1 MSGQNYQF
9 FPGRIKIS
17 NVIISNGI
25 DTADITELFKE
36 LNLNSSVNNMTVT
49 AEFVISDAVNFFHN
63 FRPNAGD
70 TITINIGYYDF
81 TKYFSFKIVDVR
93 NIAEYQRQRA
103 YVLYCVS
110 HFYYK
115 GSYKDV
121 SGALKGTTSSIARG
135 IFEENTDFEKANI
148 WEESV
153 GSEKIV
159 FPRWSVNESMRWL
172 ARRSAW
178 KNDNVRM
185 KFFQDSNLKYN
196 FMPIEKAIEIY
207 SNEPAFRYV
216 YNIVAGT
223 KGKDQLPNSKDTLS
237 AVKDITFHDKQFN
250 IIQALDSG
258 KIAGTRFAPDII
270 NKSYNPI
277 SYDYF
282 DQFNPDLYL
291 NKLPQF
297 NKFNFEGGINQYDI
311 NTSFTQPEVS
321 DLNKVSDAS
330 NIKRS
335 SVDLSQVIDI
345 EVVGNP
351 VVDIGQVIELDISSP
366 EPVSEYKDGKIDKR
380 FSGKYYVYS
389 KRDVFNEDIQK
400 MALTLV
406 KESQI
411 GF

>member
-1 MSGQNYQF
+1 MSQNYQF

-17 NVIISNGI
+17 NVIISNGT

-36 LNLNSSVNNMTVT
+36 LNLNSSVGNMTVT
-49 AEFVISDAVNFFHN
+49 AEFVISDAVNFLHH

-70 TITINIGYYDF
+70 TITIDIGYFDF

-103 YVLYCVS
+103 YVLNCVS
-110 HFYYK
+110 NFYYK
-115 GSYKDV
+115 GMYKEV
-121 SGALKGTTSSIARG
+121 NGALKGTTSSIARG
-135 IFEENTDFEKANI
+135 IFEENTDFEKVNI

-159 FPRWSVNESMRWL
+159 FPKWSVNESMKWL

-196 FMPIEKAIEIY
+196 FMPIEKAVELYKDQPIY
-207 SNEPAFRYV
+207 RYV
-216 YNIVAGT
+216 YNLVAGT
-223 KGKDQLPNSKDTLS
+223 IGKDQLPNTKDTLA
-237 AVKDITFHDKQFN
+237 AVKDITFHDKQFD
-250 IIQALDSG
+250 IIQALNSG
-258 KIAGTRFAPDII
+258 KIAGVRYAPDIV
-270 NKSYNPI
+270 NKQYNPI
-277 SYDYF
+277 SYNYF

-297 NKFNFEGGINQYDI
+297 NKFNFESGINQYDV

-321 DLNKVSDAS
+321 DLNKISDAS
-330 NIKRS
+330 NIKRTN
-335 SVDLSQVIDI
+335 VDLSQVVDI

-351 VVDIGQVIELDISSP
+351 IIDIGQVIQLDISSP
-366 EPVSEYKDGKIDKR
+366 EPVSQNRDSKIDKR

>member
-17 NVIISNGI
+17 NVIISNGT

-36 LNLNSSVNNMTVT
+36 LNLNSSVGNMTVT
-49 AEFVISDAVNFFHN
+49 AEFVISDAVNFLHY

-70 TITINIGYYDF
+70 TITIDIGYFDF

-103 YVLYCVS
+103 YVLNCVS
-110 HFYYK
+110 NFYYK
-115 GSYKDV
+115 GMYKEV
-121 SGALKGTTSSIARG
+121 SGASKGTTSSIARE

-159 FPRWSVNESMRWL
+159 FPKWSVNESMKWL

-178 KNDNVRM
+178 KNDSVRM

-196 FMPIEKAIEIY
+196 FMPIEKAVELYKDQPIY
-207 SNEPAFRYV
+207 RYV
-216 YNIVAGT
+216 YNLVAGT
-223 KGKDQLPNSKDTLS
+223 IGPDQLPNTKDTLA
-237 AVKDITFHDKQFN
+237 AVKDITFHDKQFD
-250 IIQALDSG
+250 IIQALNSG

-270 NKSYNPI
+270 NKSFNPI

-330 NIKRS
+330 NIKRT
-335 SVDLSQVIDI
+335 SVDLSQVVDI

-351 VVDIGQVIELDISSP
+351 IIDIGQVIQLDISSP
-366 EPVSEYKDGKIDKR
+366 EPVSENRDGKIDKR
-380 FSGKYYVYS
+380 YSGKYYVYS

-406 KESQI
+406 KESQT

>member
-1 MSGQNYQF
+1 MSDPSYQY

-17 NVIISNGI
+17 NVIISNGT
-25 DTADITELFKE
+25 DTVDITELFKE

-70 TITINIGYYDF
+70 TITIEIGYFDF

-93 NIAEYQRQRA
+93 NISEFQRQRA
-103 YVLYCVS
+103 YVLNCVS
-110 HFYYK
+110 HFYYN
-115 GSYKDV
+115 GMYKDV
-121 SGALKGTTSSIARG
+121 SGALRGTTSSIARS
-135 IFEENTDFEKANI
+135 IFESNSNFEKSNI

-153 GSEKIV
+153 GTEKIV
-159 FPRWSVNESMRWL
+159 FPKWSVNESMKWL

-178 KNDNVRM
+178 KNDSVRM

-207 SNEPAFRYV
+207 SNEPAFKYV

-250 IIQALDSG
+250 IVQALNSG
-258 KIAGTRFAPDII
+258 KIEGVRFAPDIV
-270 NKSYNPI
+270 KKTYNPI
-277 SYDYF
+277 SYNYF

-297 NKFNFEGGINQYDI
+297 NKFNFEGGINQYDV

-330 NIKRS
+330 NIKRTS
-335 SVDLSQVIDI
+335 IDLSQAIDI
-345 EVVGNP
+345 EVVGNSII
-351 VVDIGQVIELDISSP
+351 DIGQVIELDISSP
-366 EPVSEYKDGKIDKR
+366 EPVSENRDGKIDKR

-400 MALTLV
+400 IGLTLV

>member
-17 NVIISNGI
+17 NVIISNGT

-36 LNLNSSVNNMTVT
+36 LNLNSSVGNMTVT
-49 AEFVISDAVNFFHN
+49 AEFVISDAVNFLHY

-70 TITINIGYYDF
+70 TITIDIGYFDF

-103 YVLYCVS
+103 YVLNCVS
-110 HFYYK
+110 NFYYK
-115 GSYKDV
+115 GMYKEV
-121 SGALKGTTSSIARG
+121 SGASKGTTSSIARE

-159 FPRWSVNESMRWL
+159 FPKWSVNESMKWL

-178 KNDNVRM
+178 KNDSVRM

-196 FMPIEKAIEIY
+196 FMPIEKAIELYKDQPIY
-207 SNEPAFRYV
+207 RYV
-216 YNIVAGT
+216 YNLVAGT
-223 KGKDQLPNSKDTLS
+223 IGPDQLPNTKDTLA
-237 AVKDITFHDKQFN
+237 AVKDITFHDKQFD
-250 IIQALDSG
+250 IIQALNSG

-270 NKSYNPI
+270 NKSFNPI

-330 NIKRS
+330 NIKRT
-335 SVDLSQVIDI
+335 SVDLSQVVDI

-351 VVDIGQVIELDISSP
+351 IIDIGQVIQLDISSP
-366 EPVSEYKDGKIDKR
+366 EPVSENRDGKIDKR
-380 FSGKYYVYS
+380 YSGKYYVYS

-406 KESQI
+406 KESQT